1 MIMLKL
7 VVVDLKSKLLV
18 ILNKNSMFDWRQKH
32 DERVYL

>member
-7 VVVDLKSKLLV
+7 VAVDLKSKLLV
-18 ILNKNSMFDWRQKH
+18 ILNKNSMFDWRQKR